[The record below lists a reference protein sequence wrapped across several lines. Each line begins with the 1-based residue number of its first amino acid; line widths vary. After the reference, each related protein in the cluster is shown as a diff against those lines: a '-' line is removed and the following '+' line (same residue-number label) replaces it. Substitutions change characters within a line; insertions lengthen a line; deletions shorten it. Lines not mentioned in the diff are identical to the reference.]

1 MEGNTNLD
9 GELEK
14 MRLSF
19 RPVEALRPPGFCSQ
33 TQVKKFYPEHKVGL
47 VNPSVPKPR
56 EAWSGQGVSPRQGLG
71 PTSTVQDGLAG
82 RSHVLSTK
90 GGTRV
95 CHVLALPS
103 GGLARAEGVS
113 DLEHGWGPAVRDP

>member
-14 MRLSF
+14 MRLSS
-19 RPVEALRPPGFCSQ
+19 RPAEALRPPGFCSQ
-33 TQVKKFYPEHKVGL
+33 TQVKKSCPEHRVGL
-47 VNPSVPKPR
+47 VHSSVPKPR
-56 EAWSGQGVSPRQGLG
+56 EAWSGQGVSLRQGLG
-71 PTSTVQDGLAG
+71 PTSAVQDGPTG
-82 RSHVLSTK
+82 RSGVLSTK

-103 GGLARAEGVS
+103 ESLARAEGVS
-113 DLEHGWGPAVRDP
+113 DLEHGRGRAVRDP